1 MATEPKQARSA
12 DSARRMLEAGEELFL
27 TGGSDAL
34 KLEAIIERAGTSTG
48 SFYARFGSMQG
59 YLDALHDRALVQIE
73 ESLAP
78 VLARAA
84 EQTSLDDALRVVVE
98 GTLKVLRRDRASLYY
113 FAVGGTQAPHTR
125 ERGTQFVLGFREA
138 LMHLASHFIN
148 DPTSPDAERRLD
160 IMWRMFAAM
169 AFQQIMFDQPE
180 ISPLRLSDTRLA
192 REWAAA
198 LSASVAEFAAQPQAT
213 PP

>member
-84 EQTSLDDALRVVVE
+84 EQTSLDDALRVVAQV
-98 GTLKVLRRDRASLYY
+98 V
-113 FAVGGTQAPHTR
+113 AVI
-125 ERGTQFVLGFREA
+125 E
-138 LMHLASHFIN
+138 
-148 DPTSPDAERRLD
+148 
-160 IMWRMFAAM
+160 
-169 AFQQIMFDQPE
+169 
-180 ISPLRLSDTRLA
+180 
-192 REWAAA
+192 
-198 LSASVAEFAAQPQAT
+198 
-213 PP
+213 